1 MWIFRYLLGDYKM
14 KKVIPLVILS
24 AVSFG
29 SLADVEHKLGIKF
42 SRLDQTASINGF
54 VGEAD
59 DKGNV
64 YGIEY
69 TLLSPISDNEINKVK
84 LGVNIGVDIT
94 TLDYGTK
101 EEVDFTFIT
110 LAPVVSYSLAKEI
123 DVYAKAGFTSW
134 DADLP
139 LSMNLSGID
148 FIYGLGITYQ
158 SFNGAYSGLEVT
170 QFEGSDDGV
179 TIENTMAT
187 IKVGYKF

>member
-1 MWIFRYLLGDYKM
+1 MNR
-14 KKVIPLVILS
+14 VIPLVILS

-42 SRLDQTASINGF
+42 SRLDQTTSLNGF

-59 DKGNV
+59 DKGNM

-84 LGVNIGVDIT
+84 LGVNLGVDIT
-94 TLDYGTK
+94 TLDYGTT
-101 EEVDFTFIT
+101 EEADFTFIT
-110 LAPVVSYSLAKEI
+110 LAPVVSYSLTKEV

-134 DADLP
+134 GADLP
-139 LSMNLSGID
+139 YSIHLSGTD

-179 TIENTMAT
+179 TIENTMAS